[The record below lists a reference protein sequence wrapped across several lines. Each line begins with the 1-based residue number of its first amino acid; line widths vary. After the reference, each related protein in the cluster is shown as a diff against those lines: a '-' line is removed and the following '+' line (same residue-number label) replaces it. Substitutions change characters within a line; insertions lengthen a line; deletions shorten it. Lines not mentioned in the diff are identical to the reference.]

1 MYVDHIFK
9 RYKLTIKDNQ
19 IYDPIRKKYVALT
32 PEEKV
37 RQQMLKYMLQR
48 LQVPADKI
56 GVERSLSSLGDT
68 GNRKRVDI
76 CVFGENEEILAVVE
90 CKANYIGTGESPY
103 QQAIDYVES
112 LKVRNYFV
120 VDGWD
125 INGYHYNYERG
136 QFDPITEM
144 PTYEE
149 MLALE
154 KE

>member
-1 MYVDHIFK
+1 MYVNHIFK
-9 RYKLTIKDNQ
+9 RYKLTMKGSQ
-19 IYDPIRKKYVALT
+19 IYDPIRKKYIALT

-48 LQVPADKI
+48 LKVPAVKI
-56 GVERSLSSLGDT
+56 GVERSLNSLGDT

-76 CVFGENEEILAVVE
+76 CIFGVNEEIIAVIE
-90 CKANYIGTGESPY
+90 CKADYICSGESPY

-120 VDGWD
+120 VDGWE
-125 INGYHYNYERG
+125 INGYHYDYVRG
-136 QFDPITEM
+136 QFDPVEEM

-149 MLALE
+149 MLAL
-154 KE
+154 